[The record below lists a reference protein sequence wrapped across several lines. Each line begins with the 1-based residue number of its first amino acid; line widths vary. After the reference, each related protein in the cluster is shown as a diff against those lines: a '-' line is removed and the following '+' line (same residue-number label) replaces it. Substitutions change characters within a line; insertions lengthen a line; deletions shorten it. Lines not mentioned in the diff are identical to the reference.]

1 MLRTLCVRCTL
12 PIMRPAMTQLQQH
25 PRNPYV
31 SLSIYIITCLLY
43 YSPHLQIDEN
53 DFTAFG
59 NISMTKQVGSA
70 QRIPSQTGRE
80 RQGTYEMVGCQSSCL
95 SKPFPHGP

>member
-1 MLRTLCVRCTL
+1 
-12 PIMRPAMTQLQQH
+12 MTQLQQH

-43 YSPHLQIDEN
+43 HSPHLQIDED

-59 NISMTKQVGSA
+59 NISMTKQVGSRSSELREYLRKPVENVKEPMKWWVA
-70 QRIPSQTGRE
+70 NHHVYPNLSHMALDYLSIPG
-80 RQGTYEMVGCQSSCL
+80 M
-95 SKPFPHGP
+95 